1 MSRPSAP
8 PKTHAFFVFP
18 ETPEEML
25 AIVEAYSMQVA
36 KHPETA
42 FELVLYFWTLRPED
56 VEGVMNSQ
64 DRRAA
69 AGRLL
74 AHYVDLL
81 D

>member
-1 MSRPSAP
+1 MHIPSSL
-8 PKTHAFFVFP
+8 PKPHAFFVFP
-18 ETPEEML
+18 ETIEEML
-25 AIVEAYSMQVA
+25 AIIEAYSMKVA
-36 KHPETA
+36 RHPETD
-42 FELVLYFWTLRPED
+42 FELVLFFWTLRPED
-56 VEGVMNSQ
+56 IEGVMNSQ